1 VSKHESKEEELKLL
15 KEKEAK
21 EELQRAKHEGVLNI
35 QLLAIRSPPHSSSSL
50 ECQEGKV
57 YNEKMQFMQTI
68 IHNVYKTRTSVVEFC
83 VEAENVSVQESKQD

>member
-1 VSKHESKEEELKLL
+1 VSKHESKEEEPKLL

-21 EELQRAKHEGVLNI
+21 EELQRAKHGALNI

-68 IHNVYKTRTSVVEFC
+68 IHNIYKTRKSVVEFC